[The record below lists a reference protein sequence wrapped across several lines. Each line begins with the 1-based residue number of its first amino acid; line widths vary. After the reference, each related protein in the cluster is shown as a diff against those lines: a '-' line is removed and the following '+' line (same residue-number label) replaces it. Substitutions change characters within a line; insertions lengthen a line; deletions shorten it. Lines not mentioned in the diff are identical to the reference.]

1 MDRYVFCKNVK
12 VLFNEKKV
20 IIGNALTGH
29 WIKISKECYDIIQEG
44 IQKKMCVEADSYTHL
59 TLPTTSRV

>member
-44 IQKKMCVEADSYTHL
+44 RSKRTGLFRRLQNSFDINN
-59 TLPTTSRV
+59 R